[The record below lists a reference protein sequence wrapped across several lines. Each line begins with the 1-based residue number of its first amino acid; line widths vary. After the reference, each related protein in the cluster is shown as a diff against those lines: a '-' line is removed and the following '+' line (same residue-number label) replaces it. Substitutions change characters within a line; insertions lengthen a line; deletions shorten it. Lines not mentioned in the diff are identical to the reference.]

1 MTRDSSTLFNS
12 QISDNMPV
20 DSGNVSGWQT
30 YCWML
35 EFGACAKLI
44 NEG

>member
-1 MTRDSSTLFNS
+1 MQKFSGKSA
-12 QISDNMPV
+12 DNMPV
-20 DSGNVSGWQT
+20 NSGNVSGLQT

-35 EFGACAKLI
+35 ENKACAKLR